1 VAVDSLGVGEA
12 LCGFPEQLASAHER
26 AARLDRG
33 QLPDAGDFDHIV
45 SLGMGGSGIAGD
57 VIQAVGTATLPVPL
71 TVLRHYRTP
80 SFVGPRTLAFA
91 LSYSGRTEE
100 TLEMA
105 RGALASGARLI
116 TVSRGGPLEALARDH
131 GLLHIG
137 CAEDVPQP
145 RFALGSLVA
154 PLVVVLFRIGM
165 LPEGHATLLKAQEQ
179 LKRRRDQCKPNADP
193 ERNPARDLARRIG
206 RTIPIIYGAGGFGS
220 VAAMRW
226 KCSIN
231 ENAKAPAFWNVY
243 PELDHNEVCGWGQH
257 GDVTRQVFTLIE
269 LHQGMEHPQLARRMD
284 ATRELVDEAL
294 NQVITV
300 DAQGE
305 GRLAQLLDVMYLGD
319 WTSYYLALDSD
330 VDPGPVDAIDQLK
343 ARVAESQQ

>member
-26 AARLDRG
+26 AARLDRA
-33 QLPDAGDFDHIV
+33 QLPDPSDIDHIV

-57 VIQAVGTATLPVPL
+57 VIQAVGTATLPVPF

-80 SFVGPRTLAFA
+80 SFVGPSTLAFA
-91 LSYSGRTEE
+91 LSYSGSTEE
-100 TLEMA
+100 TLEMS
-105 RGALASGARLI
+105 RGAIASGARLI
-116 TVSRGGPLEALARDH
+116 TVSSGGPLESLAREH
-131 GLLHIG
+131 GLLHIP
-137 CAEDVPQP
+137 CPPDIPQP
-145 RFALGSLVA
+145 RFALGSLLA
-154 PLVVVLFRIGM
+154 PLVVVLFRMGM

-179 LKRRRDQCKPNADP
+179 LKRRRDQCKPAADAL
-193 ERNPARDLARRIG
+193 RNPARDLARRID

-294 NQVITV
+294 NQVIVV
-300 DAQGE
+300 DAEGE

-319 WTSYYLALDSD
+319 WTSYYLALDND

-343 ARVAESQQ
+343 ARVAD